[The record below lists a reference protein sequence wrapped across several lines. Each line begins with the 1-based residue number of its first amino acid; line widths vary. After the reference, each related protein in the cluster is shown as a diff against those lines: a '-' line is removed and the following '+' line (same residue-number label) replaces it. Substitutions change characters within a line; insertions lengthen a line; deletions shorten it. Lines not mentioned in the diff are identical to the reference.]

1 MIKFR
6 FVELDDND
14 NIVKV
19 LHETKE
25 YDNRWNNDWGNECYY
40 KIIELS
46 KIYNFTDY
54 DNCPNISIEKFED
67 GEWRFFDSA
76 VEYWFNL

>member
-1 MIKFR
+1 MYGT
-6 FVELDDND
+6 V
-14 NIVKV
+14 IVWILIHKY
-19 LHETKE
+19 LK
-25 YDNRWNNDWGNECYY
+25 
-40 KIIELS
+40 KS

>member
-1 MIKFR
+1 MVKFR

-25 YDNRWNNDWGNECYY
+25 YDNRWNNDWGNE
-40 KIIELS
+40 
-46 KIYNFTDY
+46 
-54 DNCPNISIEKFED
+54 
-67 GEWRFFDSA
+67 
-76 VEYWFNL
+76 